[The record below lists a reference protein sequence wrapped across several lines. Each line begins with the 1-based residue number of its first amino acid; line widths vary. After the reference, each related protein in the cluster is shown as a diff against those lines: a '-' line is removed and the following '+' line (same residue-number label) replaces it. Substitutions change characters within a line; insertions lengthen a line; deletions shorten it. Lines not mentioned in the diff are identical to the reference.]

1 MRLMKLWP
9 TNILVDKIK
18 YLTPE
23 ENEELASIAEDYV
36 KRKMVHT
43 EGGFKHAIPN
53 NLSFFYKS
61 KALEKYIG
69 FMEQYFWNYLK
80 TVPELGPD
88 DITPISAH
96 MFANVEKRG
105 DWSVPHAHMGNQV
118 IVTYYP
124 KIIRSPEEPHALA
137 GKLVFHNPRNP
148 PSGFWAR
155 KELLF
160 TPVDNES
167 GTIVVFPGHSEHS
180 TFPFFCEGSIKY
192 AIITNIR
199 FAGIIEGE
207 DYLKNHVT
215 FDKMKESCRQV
226 ESENEP

>member
-9 TNILVDKIK
+9 TNILVDQIK
-18 YLTPE
+18 YFSAA

-36 KRKMVHT
+36 NKKMVHT

-69 FMEQYFWNYLK
+69 FMEQYFWYYLK
-80 TVPELGPD
+80 TVIDLSSD
-88 DITPISAH
+88 DITPIKAH

-124 KIIRSPEEPHALA
+124 KIVRSLDEPHPHA
-137 GKLVFHNPRNP
+137 GKMVFHNPRNP

-160 TPVDNES
+160 TPIDITS

-180 TFPFFCEGSIKY
+180 TFPFFCEGSAKH

-199 FAGIIEGE
+199 FAGIIEGTGYTSNNYIPFSE
-207 DYLKNHVT
+207 MKQACKNT
-215 FDKMKESCRQV
+215 SI
-226 ESENEP
+226 